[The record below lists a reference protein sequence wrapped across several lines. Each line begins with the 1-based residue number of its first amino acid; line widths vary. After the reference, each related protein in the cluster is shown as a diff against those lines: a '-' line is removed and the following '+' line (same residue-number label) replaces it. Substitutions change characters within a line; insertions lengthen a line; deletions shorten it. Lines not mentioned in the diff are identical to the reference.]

1 MTFASLCEPRPEL
14 GESRKTWAYK
24 CPAGSFN
31 IKHICILRSVLPTLA
46 CQKEHL
52 DLSGVAYFLSQ
63 TWPGSQEEWEE
74 EEGHTAVWG
83 LDAFLSATPQA
94 D

>member
-14 GESRKTWAYK
+14 GESWKTWAYK

-31 IKHICILRSVLPTLA
+31 IKHIYILRSVLPTLA

-52 DLSGVAYFLSQ
+52 DLSGVSSSAK
-63 TWPGSQEEWEE
+63 TWPGFQEEWEE
-74 EEGHTAVWG
+74 EEGILLFG
-83 LDAFLSATPQA
+83 G
-94 D
+94 

>member
-14 GESRKTWAYK
+14 GGGGVSRKTWAYT

-46 CQKEHL
+46 FQKEYM
-52 DLSGVAYFLSQ
+52 DLSGVSFLQSK
-63 TWPGSQEEWEE
+63 S
-74 EEGHTAVWG
+74 G
-83 LDAFLSATPQA
+83 LAPKRRGKKRRGRLLLCGG
-94 D
+94 